1 MITASNTAKNMA
13 IRQARY
19 DRLHHLKR
27 LVWLRGDTPLWSCGT
42 PLSRYEIQQL
52 IEGSEEVL
60 ANNMVSNSCDTSDLT
75 YMAELDAFTIANSL

>member
-1 MITASNTAKNMA
+1 MTASNTAKNMA

-27 LVWLRGDTPLWSCGT
+27 LVWLRGENPLWSCGT
-42 PLSRYEIQQL
+42 PLSRYEIQKL

-60 ANNMVSNSCDTSDLT
+60 ANSMVSNTCDTNDAT
-75 YMAELDAFTIANSL
+75 YMAELDAFALANGL